1 MLCSIASRATRM
13 KKDAKERLVKL
24 RAGAAGVAA
33 SSNSAEPSAFNNAL
47 TFFRSTPVLQV
58 VAVIIAVAFSG
69 YIYQQGGA
77 NVQNLINGNAETL
90 KSVLLGDKP
99 FLFYCH
105 RGGKQEAPPVV
116 FTELNALK
124 GGKVGFAL
132 LNCSQV
138 MPSGK
143 SIQDRFGL
151 KKVAGP
157 LIFAAAPWMK
167 PKQVPPGQM
176 KDVTSLR
183 KYVDAIMAPRAVD
196 IITDKEL
203 RSHCGFKNTTR
214 DEHSIGDTCIVL
226 LKGKRHKNEKKYID
240 LEEALI
246 RAYPRTKMVS
256 LDAAKRRLSFED
268 TEALPAENFAIK
280 VHALRNGTHSLSM
293 VNPVTRDNLH
303 NFVAH
308 ALGVMLLSYD
318 GEGTVPVQIVKTGAA
333 SSAFKDRSARFT
345 QPPTS
350 GGGSKSKRRGGK
362 RDGDG
367 DTADQGSSGGSG
379 ADSGKAPE
387 ETEAERQAR
396 ESRRREQMERQA
408 RERLFEETEGEG
420 EGGEDQDSDEGEDEL
435 IEL

>member
-1 MLCSIASRATRM
+1 M
-13 KKDAKERLVKL
+13 KDGKRDVKDAKERLVKM
-24 RAGAAGVAA
+24 RAAAAAAAA
-33 SSNSAEPSAFNNAL
+33 STHSEANVVTTALAFL
-47 TFFRSTPVLQV
+47 RSTPVLQV
-58 VAVIIAVAFSG
+58 VAVVLAVAFSG
-69 YIYQQGGA
+69 YMYQQGGA
-77 NVQNLINGNAETL
+77 SVQNLVNANAETL
-90 KSVLLGDKP
+90 KSVLLGEKP

-116 FTELNALK
+116 FTDLNKLK

-151 KKVAGP
+151 KKVSAGP

-167 PKQVPPGQM
+167 PKQIPPGQM
-176 KDVTSLR
+176 KDAASLR
-183 KYVDAIMAPRAVD
+183 KYVDAVMAPRALD
-196 IITDKEL
+196 IVTDKEL

-214 DEHSIGDTCIVL
+214 NEHSIGDTCIVL
-226 LKGKRHKNEKKYID
+226 LKGRRHKNEKKYLD
-240 LEEALI
+240 LEESLI
-246 RAYPRTKMVS
+246 RAYPRVKMVS

-293 VNPVTRDNLH
+293 VNPVTWDNL
-303 NFVAH
+303 NTFVAH

-345 QPPTS
+345 QPPASAPTS
-350 GGGSKSKRRGGK
+350 GGSRRKGGK
-362 RDGDG
+362 RGEAGDA
-367 DTADQGSSGGSG
+367 ADQGTSGDRG
-379 ADSGKAPE
+379 ADGSSKAPE

-408 RERLFEETEGEG
+408 RERLFEETETEDGEGGEG
-420 EGGEDQDSDEGEDEL
+420 EGEDGEDEL

>member
-1 MLCSIASRATRM
+1 M
-13 KKDAKERLVKL
+13 KDGKRDVKDAKERLVKM
-24 RAGAAGVAA
+24 RAAAAAAAA
-33 SSNSAEPSAFNNAL
+33 STHSEANVVTTALAFL
-47 TFFRSTPVLQV
+47 RSTPVLQV
-58 VAVIIAVAFSG
+58 VAVVLAVAFSG
-69 YIYQQGGA
+69 YMYQQGGA
-77 NVQNLINGNAETL
+77 SVQNLVNANAETL
-90 KSVLLGDKP
+90 KSVLLGEKP

-116 FTELNALK
+116 FTDLNKLK

-151 KKVAGP
+151 KKVSAGP

-167 PKQVPPGQM
+167 PKQIPPGQM
-176 KDVTSLR
+176 KDVASLR
-183 KYVDAIMAPRAVD
+183 KYVDAVMAPRALD
-196 IITDKEL
+196 IVTDKEL

-214 DEHSIGDTCIVL
+214 NEHSIGDTCIVL
-226 LKGKRHKNEKKYID
+226 LKGRRHKNEKKYLD
-240 LEEALI
+240 LEELLI
-246 RAYPRTKMVS
+246 RAYPRVKMVS
-256 LDAAKRRLSFED
+256 LDASKRRLSFED

-293 VNPVTRDNLH
+293 VNPVTWDNL
-303 NFVAH
+303 NTFVAH

-345 QPPTS
+345 QPPASAPTS
-350 GGGSKSKRRGGK
+350 GGSRRKGGK
-362 RDGDG
+362 RGEAGDA
-367 DTADQGSSGGSG
+367 ADQGTSGDRG
-379 ADSGKAPE
+379 ADGSSKAPE

-408 RERLFEETEGEG
+408 RERLFEETETEDGEGGEG
-420 EGGEDQDSDEGEDEL
+420 EGEDGEDEL